1 MVNDKDEVVGHAQMQ
16 IFSNSVLLRRIM
28 IWDKASRGQGWGK
41 QMVQQLLGVAF
52 AMPEVQQVRLN
63 VFDWNTPAIRC
74 YQRLG
79 FMLSAEPAKTVTVA
93 GETWHSVSMM
103 CLKPVR

>member
-1 MVNDKDEVVGHAQMQ
+1 
-16 IFSNSVLLRRIM
+16 
-28 IWDKASRGQGWGK
+28 
-41 QMVQQLLGVAF
+41 MVQQLLDVAF

-74 YQRLG
+74 YQSLG
-79 FMLSAEPAKTVTVA
+79 FVLSLEPMKTVTEA

-103 CLKPVR
+103 CMKPVLMD